1 MGKLHHAPISIDSLL
16 YGYTYKVAPCR
27 QGRGVL
33 CFLQSAA
40 FLCLMDAFYPVD
52 IMHVVWNNIYIKNW
66 ASSSLDTLSN
76 LYLPMCN

>member
-27 QGRGVL
+27 QGREVL

-40 FLCLMDAFYPVD
+40 FVCLMDAFYPVD
-52 IMHVVWNNIYIKNW
+52 IMVAERPSRRGTVKM
-66 ASSSLDTLSN
+66 AG
-76 LYLPMCN
+76 